1 MTKSKLVL
9 PWTESIT
16 MNGSTNETDSVES
29 LRQRISEMENL
40 LHANRMLCNILD
52 PIELYSTI
60 AGLVREQLK
69 VSTLCVFV
77 YHHDIEKFESVYSH
91 GLNDLVF
98 TFNKNDGP
106 LWEKILQKEPFP
118 VNDTSGNPIFKEF
131 SENYT
136 LKELRSEWWIP
147 FIMKEEVIGLLTI
160 GEKDNAHPMDKIEYG
175 YIKHIATQAAICIN
189 ACTLNLKR
197 QKERQKLDKILQN
210 LSLLNNIGRAMTYI
224 SDLKTLLQYI
234 LRKAIRITK
243 AEKGS
248 IMLLDPDKN
257 QLVVS
262 VIEGLE
268 DSDYQEKINNK
279 QVECKSFK
287 PGEGV
292 AGQVFQEAKPVVL
305 NNTKGE
311 DNFIE
316 ADSSFVRSIA
326 CIPMLVHNDV
336 IGVINVTNKRD
347 DKHFTEVDVEM
358 LKAVT
363 DQAAVAINKAQL
375 REMAVTD
382 FLTGL
387 YIRRYF
393 VSKLQDEL
401 LRSDRYNKV
410 FSIVMVDI
418 DKFKSVNDTY
428 GHTTGDQVLKAAGNF
443 FKTNI
448 RQVDIV
454 ARYGGEEFMI
464 LFPETDKEAA
474 YVLAERLRKGFSQIR
489 LDILPELS
497 ISLGISTYPEDG
509 KDIKTLIKNADIAM
523 YSAKQRG
530 RNKIVNFSQN
540 ISPKTR
546 KMSNSIL

>member
-1 MTKSKLVL
+1 
-9 PWTESIT
+9 
-16 MNGSTNETDSVES
+16 MNGSTRETDTVES
-29 LRQRISEMENL
+29 LKKRISEMENL

-52 PIELYSTI
+52 PMELNSTI

-69 VSTLCVFV
+69 VSTLCIFD
-77 YHHDIEKFESVYSH
+77 YHPDTEKFELVYSH
-91 GLNDLVF
+91 GLDNLGL

-106 LWEKILQKEPFP
+106 LWQKILQKEPFP
-118 VNDTSGNPIFKEF
+118 VNDTSGIPIFKEF
-131 SENYT
+131 SENYI

-160 GEKDNAHPMDKIEYG
+160 GEKDNAYPIDEIEYN
-175 YIKHIATQAAICIN
+175 YIKHIANQASMCKN
-189 ACTLNLKR
+189 ACTINLKR
-197 QKERQKLDKILQN
+197 QKESQEMDKILQN
-210 LSLLNNIGRAMTYI
+210 LSLLYNIGRAMTYI
-224 SDLKTLLQYI
+224 SELKNLLQYI
-234 LRKAIRITK
+234 LRKAITITN

-248 IMLLDPDKN
+248 IMLLDPDTN
-257 QLVVS
+257 QLCVS

-268 DSDYQEKINNK
+268 DSDQQEKINDK
-279 QVECKSFK
+279 QVTCKSFK

-292 AGQVFQEAKPVVL
+292 AGQVFQEAKPIVL
-305 NNTKGE
+305 NNIKSE
-311 DNFIE
+311 DKFIE
-316 ADSSFVRSIA
+316 ADSSFVNSIA
-326 CIPMLVHNDV
+326 CIPMLVYNDV

-393 VSKLQDEL
+393 MSKLQDEL
-401 LRSDRYNKV
+401 LRSERYNKV
-410 FSIVMVDI
+410 FSIVMADI
-418 DKFKSVNDTY
+418 DKFKNVNDTY
-428 GHTTGDQVLKAAGNF
+428 GHTAGDEVLKAVGDF
-443 FKTNI
+443 FQISI

-454 ARYGGEEFMI
+454 ARYGGEEFVI
-464 LFPETDKEAA
+464 LFPETDKKGA
-474 YVLAERLRKGFSQIR
+474 YILAERLRKRFSQIR
-489 LDILPELS
+489 LDNLPGLS

-530 RNKIVNFSQN
+530 RNKVVNFSKN
-540 ISPKTR
+540 ISPKTQ
-546 KMSNSIL
+546 KVSVA